1 MNNTDALRHIHL
13 TAAEALVGLSKL
25 GIVVRF
31 VNFQKAVPLIVV
43 TQANT
48 NKLQGKTLG
57 GGMNAKCSKQYL
69 QLGAV
74 YKGCHVQWRQ
84 YQPKKSCDCNSAC
97 VETLYCS
104 LCNRSNLIKGTW

>member
-1 MNNTDALRHIHL
+1 MSRVMNNTDALRHIHL

-43 TQANT
+43 AQANT

-84 YQPKKSCDCNSAC
+84 YQDRDSCNCGNSDIE
-97 VETLYCS
+97 VLHCS
-104 LCNRSNLIKGTW
+104 RCGITR